1 MDVTSLGLR
10 TDLALLVAAG
20 STIEDC
26 GDHLVTRSPYN
37 PTHYWGNFLLLDYVP
52 EPGSAAAWLA
62 RFEEALPD
70 ARHRTFAFDDTSA
83 EPARLAGFADHGL
96 RIERSTTLTTSS
108 LTEPPR
114 MNAEA
119 IYRRLESD
127 ADWAQ
132 KRALQLACFDEYD
145 ESQEEFVVRRA
156 ESNRQLVAAV
166 GGGWFGA
173 FLDGQLVSQMGLVNA
188 GSGLARFQSV
198 ETHPSFRERGLAGT
212 LLHHVGSFGLGDLGA
227 RTLVIVADPDD
238 TAIRLYEAVGFRAT
252 ETTLQAE
259 RWPGWDTPGG
269 G

>member
-26 GDHLVTRSPYN
+26 
-37 PTHYWGNFLLLDYVP
+37 
-52 EPGSAAAWLA
+52 
-62 RFEEALPD
+62 
-70 ARHRTFAFDDTSA
+70 
-83 EPARLAGFADHGL
+83 
-96 RIERSTTLTTSS
+96 
-108 LTEPPR
+108 
-114 MNAEA
+114 
-119 IYRRLESD
+119 
-127 ADWAQ
+127 
-132 KRALQLACFDEYD
+132 
-145 ESQEEFVVRRA
+145 
-156 ESNRQLVAAV
+156 
-166 GGGWFGA
+166 
-173 FLDGQLVSQMGLVNA
+173 A

-198 ETHPSFRERGLAGT
+198 ETHPSFRGRGLAGT
-212 LLHHVGSFGLGDLGA
+212 LLHHVGSFGLGDRGA